1 MGFLKSLVKKGI
13 GLAGKHLMNTAN
25 NMTGGLA
32 GKILDKGVSIAN
44 KHSGLI
50 GKTLN
55 TIGKNIFSDET
66 RNKMSNLADKALK
79 YIPSGKIKDT
89 LTKTRHFN
97 ITCIIAIQTIR
108 FVHLNVKRL
117 ATDIVVYSG
126 FSKEDFE
133 AILNQT
139 NNNVDKKK
147 TVDEY
152 LNLQNKHDK
161 FIMNLSA
168 GKYYFE
174 SSV

>member
-66 RNKMSNLADKALK
+66 RNKMSNIADKALK

-89 LTKTRHFN
+89 LTKINDAAQGRQN
-97 ITCIIAIQTIR
+97 NKPI
-108 FVHLNVKRL
+108 NNK
-117 ATDIVVYSG
+117 
-126 FSKEDFE
+126 
-133 AILNQT
+133 QT
-139 NNNVDKKK
+139 NSNPISTIERSKRK
-147 TVDEY
+147 
-152 LNLQNKHDK
+152 
-161 FIMNLSA
+161 
-168 GKYYFE
+168 
-174 SSV
+174 SS

>member
-1 MGFLKSLVKKGI
+1 MSATALHERILSSDTTASLLSFLSFFF
-13 GLAGKHLMNTAN
+13 A
-25 NMTGGLA
+25 
-32 GKILDKGVSIAN
+32 
-44 KHSGLI
+44 
-50 GKTLN
+50 
-55 TIGKNIFSDET
+55 FSNSEFV
-66 RNKMSNLADKALK
+66 RL
-79 YIPSGKIKDT
+79 
-89 LTKTRHFN
+89 LTKTRHYN

-152 LNLQNKHDK
+152 LNLQDKHDK

-174 SSV
+174 QSD